1 MPNKHRKKMSVVA
14 HVDAPW
20 HTIFGT
26 CISCEDAMYEKVWLD
41 SKIKESYNSQI
52 TVLMQT
58 QTPEQW

>member
-1 MPNKHRKKMSVVA
+1 MSVVA

-41 SKIKESYNSQI
+41 SKIKENYNSQI